1 MVKEIF
7 KPSLDK
13 LGEEEKKAISKVYDW
28 IEENYPDFEGQVKWS
43 TPLYVKDG
51 SFIIGVK
58 PAKHHFSI
66 NPEPKGI
73 EVFSDKI
80 KAAGYSH
87 EKMTFKIKYDQ
98 AVDYDLL
105 KEIIDFN
112 IEDKKDLG
120 TFWR

>member
-58 PAKHHFSI
+58 PVNITFPSI
-66 NPEPKGI
+66 QNRK
-73 EVFSDKI
+73 VSKYLAI
-80 KAAGYSH
+80 K
-87 EKMTFKIKYDQ
+87 
-98 AVDYDLL
+98 
-105 KEIIDFN
+105 
-112 IEDKKDLG
+112 
-120 TFWR
+120 